1 MTSIRTNNPY
11 ASLGAQKMQQQAR
24 DAYKGTLKAK
34 PADLPELPRQPNVKE
49 VNGPSSFQNVLED
62 GLNSIKD
69 IGGNSDK
76 SAATFSLGG
85 GNYAGTAL
93 DTKVWKTTVELMSGV
108 RNEIVSTVKKIQD
121 TPL

>member
-1 MTSIRTNNPY
+1 MTSIRPNNPY
-11 ASLGAQKMQQQAR
+11 AALGAQKMQQQAR
-24 DAYKGTLKAK
+24 NAAQNSIKIQS
-34 PADLPELPRQPNVKE
+34 PESRQPNVKE
-49 VNGPSSFQNVLED
+49 IKNPSSFQNVMED

-69 IGGNSDK
+69 IGGNADK